1 MCGIAG
7 LWSFAGAGEHE
18 LASEASLMAD
28 ALHHRGPDDEGVW
41 TDASAGI
48 AFGFRRLSIL
58 DLSPAGAQ
66 PMTSAS
72 GRYVIV
78 FNGEIYNHR
87 RLRVE
92 LGTRALRGHSDT
104 EILLACIDEWGL
116 EAAVERFIGMFAF
129 ALWDRGERRLSLV
142 RDRLGV
148 KPLYYK
154 ATPRGVSFASELKAL
169 GRDEIDR
176 GALALYARYGYV
188 PAPWSMFEG
197 VCKVPPGSILTIDSS
212 GARRM
217 HTYWDPA
224 RVAER
229 AVANPFRGSED
240 QALAELESLLSDAVR
255 LRLISDVPLG
265 LFLSGG
271 VDSPLIA
278 ALMMREAGSVSTFT
292 IGFEGMPSEAPAA
305 RAVARHLGTKHTE
318 EIISAED
325 VLEAIPLLMAIYDE
339 PLGDSSSIP
348 TLLVS
353 RLAREHVTVALS
365 GDGGDELFGGY
376 HRYFLGQRLTS
387 RVARVPRLLRRPL
400 GIALCTAAKLPS
412 PRNVGD
418 RLRGLGSALQLD
430 PISRFELEVGPS
442 MLEVIDA
449 PPRQFVLKERDAWP
463 ELEDPTE
470 LMMYLDTV
478 TYLPDDILAK
488 VDRASMAVSLEV
500 REPLLDHRV
509 VEFAWSLPLEMK
521 VGEGKG
527 KRILRRL
534 TRKFVPEE
542 IVDRDKQGFG
552 LPIDGWLRGPLRDW
566 AESLVDETRI
576 RGEGYFE
583 PASVRRVW
591 NDGPRPG
598 AEGVLWKLLMFQ
610 QWIGERRRD
619 TTIRQ
624 P

>member
-7 LWSFAGAGEHE
+7 LWTFGGAGEDE
-18 LASEASLMAD
+18 LAAEAWTMAGT
-28 ALHHRGPDDEGVW
+28 LHHRGPDDEGVW
-41 TDASAGI
+41 VDAAAGV

-58 DLSPAGAQ
+58 DLSPMGAQ

-87 RLRVE
+87 RLRME
-92 LGTRALRGHSDT
+92 LGSRDLRGRSDT
-104 EILLACIDEWGL
+104 EVLLACIDEWGL
-116 EAAVERFIGMFAF
+116 DATVERCIGMFAF

-148 KPLYYK
+148 KPLYYR
-154 ATPRGVSFASELKAL
+154 ASHTGFSFASELKAL
-169 GRDEIDR
+169 GRADIDR
-176 GALALYARYGYV
+176 GALALYMRYGYV

-197 VCKVPPGSILTIDSS
+197 VNKLPPATILTVDPA
-212 GARRM
+212 GTMRM
-217 HTYWDPA
+217 RSYWDAP

-229 AVANPFRGSED
+229 AAANRFRGSED
-240 QALAELESLLSDAVR
+240 DAVIELQSLLADSVR
-255 LRLISDVPLG
+255 LRMISDVPLG

-271 VDSPLIA
+271 LDSPLIA
-278 ALMMREAGSVSTFT
+278 ALMMREAGAVSTFT

-305 RAVARHLGTKHTE
+305 AAVARHLGTNHTE
-318 EIISAED
+318 EIISADD
-325 VLEAIPLLMAIYDE
+325 VLRAIPLIMTIYDE
-339 PLGDSSSIP
+339 PLGDSSSVP
-348 TLLVS
+348 TFLVS
-353 RLAREHVTVALS
+353 RLARKHVTVALS

-387 RVARVPRLLRRPL
+387 RVARVPRRLRRPL
-400 GIALCTAAKLPS
+400 SVALRAASMLPS
-412 PRNVGD
+412 PGNLDD
-418 RLRGLGSALQLD
+418 RLRGFSSALTLD
-430 PISRFELEVGPS
+430 PIERFEQEVGS
-442 MLEVIDA
+442 AMVEVLGA
-449 PPRQFVLKERDAWP
+449 PARDFVLNKRDRWP
-463 ELEDPTE
+463 ELDDPVE
-470 LMMYLDTV
+470 LMMYLDAV
-478 TYLPDDILAK
+478 SYLPDDILAK

-509 VEFAWSLPLEMK
+509 AELAWSLPLSMK
-521 VGEGKG
+521 VGESQG
-527 KRILRRL
+527 KRVLRRL
-534 TRKFVPEE
+534 VRKFVPEE

-566 AESLVDETRI
+566 AASLVDDARI
-576 RGEGYFE
+576 RREGYFD

-598 AEGVLWKLLMFQ
+598 AEGALWTLLMFQ
-610 QWIGERRRD
+610 EWL
-619 TTIRQ
+619 TCTIRQ